1 MAIKWFSP
9 KEVTG
14 SASFYA
20 SNITL
25 NKVATVPFMY
35 AYRALVGIDENNN
48 IVIEPLTKDRVDRGN
63 LDEFAVQKI
72 SVTKS
77 YSRISSKQLM
87 DLIFESLK
95 IDLGDEEFKKFDTYR
110 DINKNVLVI
119 KTGEK

>member
-25 NKVATVPFMY
+25 NKVATVPFTY